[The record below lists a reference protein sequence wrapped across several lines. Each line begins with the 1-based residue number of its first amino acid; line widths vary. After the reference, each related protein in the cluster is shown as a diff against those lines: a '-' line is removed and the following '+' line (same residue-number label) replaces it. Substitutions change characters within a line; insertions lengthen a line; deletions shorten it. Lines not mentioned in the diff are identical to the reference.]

1 MCPFHEAQYAGMQ
14 VDNAF
19 TVLGSLLYT
28 TAMSIAV
35 RQRLANCL
43 AMQIEEIG
51 LDLELE
57 A

>member
-1 MCPFHEAQYAGMQ
+1 MQ